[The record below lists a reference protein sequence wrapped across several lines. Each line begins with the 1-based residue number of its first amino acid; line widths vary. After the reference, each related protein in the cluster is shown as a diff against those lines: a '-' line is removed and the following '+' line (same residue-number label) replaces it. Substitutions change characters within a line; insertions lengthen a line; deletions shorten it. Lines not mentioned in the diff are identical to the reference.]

1 MFLFTGLE
9 YTHHKAKS
17 REKYKMAQ
25 KNRLQFIIL
34 GLLNI
39 ESKTGYDLT
48 KAFDSDIGEFWTA
61 NHSQIYPLLKKMEKE
76 NLITHHEIPAGPKL
90 VKKSYDITSE
100 GKEIF
105 QAWLQE
111 PSEAD
116 NSHDEFILKLYFI
129 DSKNSPLLPEMIS
142 EQKQARE
149 EKLDH
154 LKQQLKDKFPNEN
167 TKQQQNGH
175 YQVLKHAIQRETDYL
190 KWLSE
195 IN

>member
-1 MFLFTGLE
+1 
-9 YTHHKAKS
+9 
-17 REKYKMAQ
+17 MAQ

-61 NHSQIYPLLKKMEKE
+61 NHSQIYPLLKKMEKDQ
-76 NLITHHEIPAGPKL
+76 LITHHEEQAGPKL
-90 VKKSYDITSE
+90 VKKSYDITTA
-100 GKEIF
+100 GKAAF
-105 QAWLQE
+105 QEWLKE

-129 DSKNSPLLPEMIS
+129 DSKNSPLLPEMIN
-142 EQKQARE
+142 EQKQARA
-149 EKLDH
+149 EKLNH
-154 LKQQLKDKFPNEN
+154 LKQQLKDKFPTEKE
-167 TKQQQNGH
+167 KQQQNGH
-175 YQVLKHAIQRETDYL
+175 YNVLKHAIQRETDYL
-190 KWLSE
+190 KWLDE